1 MGENPIGFDGIRW
14 VFGSALLLV
23 HCYLGVQEANQTN
36 LVAFVIVLYRLHAS
50 CALASCISAAPNP
63 ELDVSGRKKRP
74 KKSLLPSQHLEP
86 ILREEDFSSP
96 SLSTARGVC
105 FSKSLVVFWAWKI
118 HSARLGSVKGA
129 QQLLQ
134 RWDDLEAFGVEELV
148 KLVDLA
154 GQEDGG
160 GKR

>member
-1 MGENPIGFDGIRW
+1 MYLEERNP
-14 VFGSALLLV
+14 
-23 HCYLGVQEANQTN
+23 
-36 LVAFVIVLYRLHAS
+36 
-50 CALASCISAAPNP
+50 P
-63 ELDVSGRKKRP
+63 KKRP
-74 KKSLLPSQHLEP
+74 VQGAKRLASFTALGTNPGT
-86 ILREEDFSSP
+86 REEDFFTQP
-96 SLSTARGVC
+96 FNGLW
-105 FSKSLVVFWAWKI
+105 FWAWKI

>member
-1 MGENPIGFDGIRW
+1 M
-14 VFGSALLLV
+14 L
-23 HCYLGVQEANQTN
+23 
-36 LVAFVIVLYRLHAS
+36 
-50 CALASCISAAPNP
+50 
-63 ELDVSGRKKRP
+63 
-74 KKSLLPSQHLEP
+74 
-86 ILREEDFSSP
+86 
-96 SLSTARGVC
+96 
-105 FSKSLVVFWAWKI
+105 FWAKPFG
-118 HSARLGSVKGA
+118 RLGSVKGA

>member
-1 MGENPIGFDGIRW
+1 MYPEERNPPNWARPPKKDPFK
-14 VFGSALLLV
+14 
-23 HCYLGVQEANQTN
+23 
-36 LVAFVIVLYRLHAS
+36 VL
-50 CALASCISAAPNP
+50 
-63 ELDVSGRKKRP
+63 
-74 KKSLLPSQHLEP
+74 KSLLPSQHLEP
-86 ILREEDFSSP
+86 ILGLERRISSP

-105 FSKSLVVFWAWKI
+105 FSKSQVVFWAWKI

-148 KLVDLA
+148 KLVDVA